1 MHPIPPKQKQ
11 WSNELYEKA
20 SEFHGHDGLF
30 MAAGLRMGMT
40 ALKTLDARGWFGIKC
55 VAKLRWSP
63 PDSCVIDGLQ
73 VSTGCTMG
81 KHNISV
87 EEMDGV
93 SAEFEYGGS
102 KVVVVLRETVLGLMR
117 ESLEDDVDSKRLLK
131 LLSEAPDVDLFEV
144 LHIDIL
150 RG

>member
-1 MHPIPPKQKQ
+1 MHPIPPKQRD
-11 WSNELYEKA
+11 WSNQLYEEA

-40 ALKTLDARGWFGIKC
+40 ALKALDARGWFGIKC
-55 VAKLRWSP
+55 VVKLRWSP

-87 EEMDGV
+87 EEMNGV
-93 SAEFEYGGS
+93 SAEFESGS
-102 KVVVVLRETVLGLMR
+102 NRIVVVLRDSVLDLMR
-117 ESLEDDVDSKRLLK
+117 KSLEDDVDSTRILK
-131 LLSEAPDVDLFEV
+131 LLSEAPDVELFEV
-144 LHIDIL
+144 LYNAKL
-150 RG
+150 